1 MAEQSGKL
9 WFARCARA
17 SFLFFS
23 VTTLLQASELAAV
36 FKGLADGI
44 KGGQVTVAQAR
55 ADLDFAAECCAVHS
69 GTSMWQS
76 QVVTSAINKA
86 RQEAAAQ
93 QLRARSKG

>member
-36 FKGLADGI
+36 FKGHCI
-44 KGGQVTVAQAR
+44 TGGQVTVAQAR